1 MVDVIDPP
9 LMRIGQRLYRKNLS
23 RESTQTVPVGYLE
36 EDEFI
41 PLDDGHDNRDIT
53 NEPSRCV
60 ECKTVYIVG
69 AIDARGD
76 SFHANLYV
84 PPMFYG
90 SVIGQRGFIKQELEQ
105 KFVCKLKI
113 PQHGV
118 SSSYIEISAKCERQI
133 LAVADRI
140 ECIVSDARRKS
151 RPNYFVCLPCT
162 TPHILKSYAKFK
174 EDVLAKAEA
183 DTTDAYFG
191 VDEDLFIKETKLHL
205 TLAVLLLVDQREVAL
220 ASQLLADFGK
230 QKIVNEKPFKLSIR
244 GLNCMNDEP
253 KSAYV
258 LYATVSSN
266 RTQHLC
272 GNLFF
277 NRMHF
282 LFILSPARRGCRKK
296 TFADLSR
303 QPVRLLHQTWT
314 VA

>member
-1 MVDVIDPP
+1 
-9 LMRIGQRLYRKNLS
+9 
-23 RESTQTVPVGYLE
+23 
-36 EDEFI
+36 
-41 PLDDGHDNRDIT
+41 
-53 NEPSRCV
+53 
-60 ECKTVYIVG
+60 
-69 AIDARGD
+69 
-76 SFHANLYV
+76 
-84 PPMFYG
+84 MFYG

-258 LYATVSSN
+258 LYATLVEDAEKKRLQTLADSLSD
-266 RTQHLC
+266 
-272 GNLFF
+272 FF
-277 NRMHF
+277 IKH
-282 LFILSPARRGCRKK
+282 G
-296 TFADLSR
+296 
-303 QPVRLLHQTWT
+303 LLHDEYRSEGAPTKLHLT
-314 VA
+314 VLNASKRAKRIQHRLQADARNAKGRFPHFKTNPFTGIGVLRDFSEFRFVDEGIFDEMQLCSMGDGHTEEKISTTFYNCIAKWNFSN